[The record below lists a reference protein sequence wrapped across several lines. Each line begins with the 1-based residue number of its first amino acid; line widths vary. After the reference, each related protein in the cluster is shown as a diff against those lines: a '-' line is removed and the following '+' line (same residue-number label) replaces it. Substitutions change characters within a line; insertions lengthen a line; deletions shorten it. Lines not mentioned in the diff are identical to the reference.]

1 MTRHLSLRDLERI
14 AASLVALTGMSW
26 SVRGQCIIAT
36 RMPSGRMFYAE
47 HDQWNKFWSGFT
59 YASRSHSKQHV
70 SHSKEHDLRC
80 AGSARDA
87 TPRDG
92 ERQEDLDAMVIA
104 SIYERA
110 AEDPRNATR
119 YWPDMQERPDLYRTL
134 DRTRERWAAEDLAEA
149 IGARAR

>member
-1 MTRHLSLRDLERI
+1 MTRLMLARHLERI

-26 SVRGQCIIAT
+26 SVRGQCTIAT

-47 HDQWNKFWSGFT
+47 YDKYGKLWSGFT
-59 YASRSHSKQHV
+59 YAAASRVKL
-70 SHSKEHDLRC
+70 HDLRC

-104 SIYERA
+104 AIYERA

-134 DRTRERWAAEDLAEA
+134 ERTRERWAAEELAEA